1 MMFIIDEYHVFGVV
15 FLVMVFG
22 LIRLMSWADK
32 D

>member
-1 MMFIIDEYHVFGVV
+1 MMYVVNEYHVFGVV

-22 LIRLMSWADK
+22 LLRLMSWADK